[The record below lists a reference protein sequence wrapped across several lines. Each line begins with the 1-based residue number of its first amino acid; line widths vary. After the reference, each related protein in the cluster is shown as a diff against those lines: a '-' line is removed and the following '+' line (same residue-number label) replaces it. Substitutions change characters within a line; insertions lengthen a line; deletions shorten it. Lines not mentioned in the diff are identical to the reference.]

1 MYISAGN
8 RGEARSTDGGPGARR
23 KVKPG
28 SAIGVI
34 GGWYRS
40 SKVEFLSVS
49 SLYMYFKLSAPW
61 QCSASGHG
69 LFDFDSSEFVR
80 IEYVAS
86 HLNLRICQQRSPAS
100 EMAREIICEDLC

>member
-100 EMAREIICEDLC
+100 EMA